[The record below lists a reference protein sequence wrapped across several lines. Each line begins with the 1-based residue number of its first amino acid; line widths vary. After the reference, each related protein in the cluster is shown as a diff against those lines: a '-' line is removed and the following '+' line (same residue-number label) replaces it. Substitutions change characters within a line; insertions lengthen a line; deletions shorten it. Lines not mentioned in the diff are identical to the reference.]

1 MNSIGIIGGLY
12 MYISDTLKE
21 VLKDMLQES
30 DYYFVLAEL
39 NCAYDDGYRNGYS
52 DGYDDGYG
60 LQFKEEH

>member
-21 VLKDMLQES
+21 VLRDMLQES

-39 NCAYDDGYRNGYS
+39 HDAYL
-52 DGYDDGYG
+52 DGYDKGWKDGYDYRI
-60 LQFKEEH
+60 KEEH